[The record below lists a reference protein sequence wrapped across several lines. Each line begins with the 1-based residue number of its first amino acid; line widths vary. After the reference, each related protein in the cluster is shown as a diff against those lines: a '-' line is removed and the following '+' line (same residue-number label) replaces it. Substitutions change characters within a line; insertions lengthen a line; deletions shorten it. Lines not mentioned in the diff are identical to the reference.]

1 MIKLKMIGQSPLN
14 SQVAFDFRRHLLK
27 RIRTVHILWPFIR
40 PLCHQYVMIIIRKG
54 LRGLRHQL
62 INRIRKN
69 PNIPPGILSNAS
81 EKFFIQIFVLRE
93 RERERGNEKQ

>member
-1 MIKLKMIGQSPLN
+1 M
-14 SQVAFDFRRHLLK
+14 
-27 RIRTVHILWPFIR
+27 RIRTVYILWPFIG

-69 PNIPPGILSNAS
+69 PNITSGILSNAS
-81 EKFFIQIFVLRE
+81 EKFLIQVLVLRARE
-93 RERERGNEKQ
+93 RERE